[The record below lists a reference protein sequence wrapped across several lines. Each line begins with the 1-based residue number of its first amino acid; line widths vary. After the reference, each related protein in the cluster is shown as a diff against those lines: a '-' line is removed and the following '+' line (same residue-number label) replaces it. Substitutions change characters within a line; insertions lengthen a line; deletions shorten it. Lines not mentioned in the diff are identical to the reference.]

1 MSATDL
7 GKTLHRRAINLLCGR
22 RIVFHHVPKC
32 GGTSVGRI
40 LRRAYILSQG
50 TVTPVESEMAFD
62 AAQSASSGTGIAHV
76 SELREMMLL
85 YLLYSDVRCVAAHVP
100 FSNAAF
106 DRFATGYSFVTLLR
120 DPVDRFI
127 SHYYWNHDRPDAHF
141 RISEAFEAFLES
153 ERASALGSTYVRYFC
168 GEPGEKFTRRTH
180 VDSAIRNLHR
190 MDFVGFLDDLAQ
202 FQTKLRAITGK
213 RLAIGSENVGNTRA
227 RRDAILSGPLRDRV
241 LEVCAPD
248 RDVWEAVQ
256 DLRHRS
262 TSEWNRKIEA
272 GAINRQEIFCRVVSQ
287 TATAPDPT

>member
-7 GKTLHRRAINLLCGR
+7 AKSVHRRATNLLCGR

-32 GGTSVGRI
+32 GGTSVGRA

-50 TVTPVESEMAFD
+50 TVTPVESERAFD
-62 AAQSASSGTGIAHV
+62 AAQSSSRATSIAHV

-85 YLLYSDVRCVAAHVP
+85 YMLYSDVRCVAAHVP

-106 DRFATGYSFVTLLR
+106 DRFTDRYSFVTLLR

-127 SHYYWNHDRPDAHF
+127 SNYYWNHDRPDAHF
-141 RISEAFEAFLES
+141 RIAESFDAFLAS
-153 ERASALGSTYVRYFC
+153 QRARSLGSTYVRYFC
-168 GEPGEKFTRRTH
+168 GEPGQKFSRTQ
-180 VDSAIRNLHR
+180 VDAAIRNLHR
-190 MDFVGFLDDLAQ
+190 MDFVGFLDDLPQ
-202 FQTKLRAITGK
+202 FQTNLRALTGK

-227 RRDAILSGPLRDRV
+227 RRDAILSGPLRDQV

-256 DLRHRS
+256 DLRQRS
-262 TSEWNRKIEA
+262 ARERNRESEGATVKRLELVSRVAPQKIAEP
-272 GAINRQEIFCRVVSQ
+272 S
-287 TATAPDPT
+287 PM